1 MKLFSILCGDLDER
15 RIWGEIDTNI
25 CMVESLCC
33 LPETVIML
41 IGYTPIQNNFKKKS
55 EHRTTFVILNL
66 GWPALHLRDTDTELR
81 MSWASLLAQ
90 MVNNLPII
98 LETQVWSLGQE
109 DPLEK
114 GMATHSSIPAW
125 KIPWTEEPGG
135 LQSMGSQR
143 VGHDWKTNTF
153 TFSFFWMSHR
163 KDTKEAF
170 PLRQQDFLY
179 QRSL

>member
-1 MKLFSILCGDLDER
+1 
-15 RIWGEIDTNI
+15 
-25 CMVESLCC
+25 
-33 LPETVIML
+33 
-41 IGYTPIQNNFKKKS
+41 
-55 EHRTTFVILNL
+55 
-66 GWPALHLRDTDTELR
+66 

-90 MVNNLPII
+90 IVNNLPII

-114 GMATHSSIPAW
+114 VMATHSSIPAW

-179 QRSL
+179 QRSLWSTSKTVQLFRCLQGLGTYKSYIFAHTGIPHTFVSGTKCAYRSSKECSFFPIIFHKELAVRGVT